1 MIAQKKREGWVYVSL
16 GLCTAAVFVLMLTAR
31 KAQAVPS
38 FARQTGLACSSCH
51 TNPPEL
57 TPLGRT
63 FKLNGYTMTGLK
75 VITSPPEK
83 QKAGL
88 TLLSYLPL
96 SAWFEI
102 SNSGTKRLVPVTP
115 TGSTTTQPTQNW
127 SFSFPQDVSLF
138 LAGAYASHLG
148 GFVQATYDVQSDHF
162 SLDNSD
168 IRYANNRLVKGKT
181 LVYGIDLNNN
191 PTVEDLWNSTPAWG
205 FPWVASPSAPTPGAS
220 AVIDGTVSLDVAGLG
235 GYAMWND
242 HLYGAASV
250 YRSSHLGQPLPNT
263 GTNFQFNIQGAAP
276 YWRAAWQ
283 QTMGNSYLEFGTYG
297 FHMRSTPQAVT
308 GPEDIYTDNAV
319 DAQFERVIPK
329 WRNNLITLRGTYIHE
344 NSKLNAEFS
353 AAPATASFLDHH
365 LDTYRMN
372 AVYHFG
378 YRWAPAFE
386 YFVTTGT
393 TDPLLFAPAAVTGS
407 ANGSPNSK
415 GYIINLTYWPV
426 QNIRLAAQYTAYTQ
440 FNGAGKNYDGSGRNA
455 GDNNT
460 VYLYLGL
467 IF

>member
-1 MIAQKKREGWVYVSL
+1 MIAQNKKEGWVYVAV
-16 GLCTAAVFVLMLTAR
+16 GMCVAAVAVLMLTAR

-102 SNSGTKRLVPVTP
+102 SNTGTQKP
-115 TGSTTTQPTQNW
+115 QPGTQNW

-138 LAGAYASHLG
+138 LAGAYATHLG

-220 AVIDGTVSLDVAGLG
+220 AVIDGTLGLDVAGLG
-235 GYAMWND
+235 GYAMWDD

-250 YRSSHLGQPLPNT
+250 YRSSHLGQPLPNP
-263 GTNFQFNIQGAAP
+263 GTNFDFNIQGAAP
-276 YWRAAWQ
+276 YWRVAWQ

-297 FHMRSTPQAVT
+297 MHVRSTPQAIT
-308 GPEDIYTDNAV
+308 GPENIYTDNAV

-329 WRNNLITLRGTYIHE
+329 WHNNLVTLRGTYIHE
-344 NSKLNAEFS
+344 NSKLNADV
-353 AAPATASFLDHH
+353 AATPPGANFLLHH
-365 LDTYRMN
+365 LNTFRAN
-372 AVYHFG
+372 AAYHFG
-378 YRWAPAFE
+378 YRYTPAFE

-393 TDPLLFAPAAVTGS
+393 TDTALFAPAPITGS

-415 GYIINLTYWPV
+415 GYILNLTYWPV
-426 QNIRLAAQYTAYTQ
+426 QNIRLAVQYTGYTQ
-440 FNGAGKNYDGSGRNA
+440 FNGASTNYDGSGRNA
-455 GDNNT
+455 SDNNT